1 MAIVQGAVRFY
12 KVAEKWNG
20 LARRRLAQIRDLER
34 SGRWTRYYTKE
45 QLAWHL
51 HEAERIT
58 ALWAALASRRS
69 TFEKRDFPPAA

>member
-1 MAIVQGAVRFY
+1 MAIEQGAVRFY
-12 KVAEKWNG
+12 RIAEKWHG

>member
-1 MAIVQGAVRFY
+1 MATVQGTVRFD
-12 KVAEKWNG
+12 KIAEKWHG

-34 SGRWTRYYTKE
+34 SGRWTRYYTRE

-58 ALWAALASRRS
+58 ALWAELASRRS
-69 TFEKRDFPPAA
+69 TLDKRDLPPAA

>member
-12 KVAEKWNG
+12 RIAEKWHG

-69 TFEKRDFPPAA
+69 AFEKRDFPPAA